1 MITSTN
7 GSTVCS
13 GTLLAGGDYVLTAA
27 HCAAGFTSMSVDFKL
42 GTVIRQV
49 SAGNAFVLPGWNK
62 VLGNGSDATPC
73 NA

>member
-1 MITSTN
+1 
-7 GSTVCS
+7 
-13 GTLLAGGDYVLTAA
+13 
-27 HCAAGFTSMSVDFKL
+27 MSVDFKL